1 MIKRSL
7 DILLSFFG
15 VLFLAPVL
23 IIFSFLIWFQD
34 YKSPF
39 YISKRVGLNG
49 NLFNFIKLRSMVIG
63 ADSSGVDSTSS
74 NDLRITPIGS
84 TIRKYKIDEIP
95 QLINVLFGEMSFVGP
110 RPNVTSDVT
119 LYTETEKELLTIRPG
134 ITDFSSIVFSDE
146 GEILSE
152 SKDPDLEYNQLIR
165 PWKSR
170 FGLFYIRNQNFVVDL
185 KLIFLTL
192 VSVFK
197 RNYALAKISSMLESL
212 GAEDELVQI
221 AKRETQLYPHPPPG
235 SDKIVEKR

>member
-1 MIKRSL
+1 MIKRCFDFFFSL
-7 DILLSFFG
+7 LGLAFLSPILLT
-15 VLFLAPVL
+15 
-23 IIFSFLIWFQD
+23 FSFLIWFQD

-39 YISKRVGLNG
+39 YISKRVGIG
-49 NLFNFIKLRSMVIG
+49 GKEISFIKLRSMVVD

-84 TIRKYKIDEIP
+84 IIRKYKIDEIP
-95 QLINVLFGEMSFVGP
+95 QLIHVILGDMSLVGP
-110 RPNVTSDVT
+110 RPNVMSDVSI
-119 LYTETEKELLTIRPG
+119 YTSEEKKLLDIKSG

-146 GEILSE
+146 GEILSD

-170 FGLFYIRNQNFVVDL
+170 FGLFYIRNQNFVIDL
-185 KLIFLTL
+185 KLILLTL

-197 RNYALAKISSMLESL
+197 RNYALAKISSLLESL

-221 AKRETQLYPHPPPG
+221 AKRESQLYPHPPPG
-235 SDKIVEKR
+235 SDEVVNKR